1 MNRRNF
7 LKTAA
12 FVPAPVLTLAIASPE
27 NIGTDLVRIGHT
39 IIDFKRKH
47 VSCTEDTWLPD
58 WFLSMLEYIDTDPTK
73 ELPIEKVADSIFALN
88 IGWTIDNPEHF
99 KGASFSEV
107 ITFKFIRLN
116 LVDVL
121 DKLLFYINGTR
132 VYPQAS
138 PHKKDVSQVYL
149 TVNQHLFPANTTVR
163 TICATEHAASV
174 FDVTP
179 QKPMH
184 GSAVIPVGVL

>member
-12 FVPAPVLTLAIASPE
+12 LVPAPILTLVTAPPE
-27 NIGTDLVRIGHT
+27 LIGNDLVRIGHT

-47 VSCTEDTWLPD
+47 ISCTEDTWLPD
-58 WFLSMLEYIDTDPTK
+58 WFLNMLEYIDTDQTK
-73 ELPIEKVADSIFALN
+73 ELPIEKVAESIFAIN
-88 IGWTIDNPEHF
+88 NNWTMDNPEHF
-99 KGASFSEV
+99 KGASFSDV
-107 ITFKFIRLN
+107 VTFRFVRLN
-116 LVDVL
+116 LVDEL
-121 DKLLFYINGTR
+121 DKILFYINGAR

-138 PHKKDVSQVYL
+138 PHKEDADQVYL
-149 TVNQHLFPANTTVR
+149 TVDQHLFPAGTKVR
-163 TICATEHAASV
+163 TICAAEHAASI

-184 GSAVIPVGVL
+184 GSTLIPVGVL